1 MGNSFPAAFAV
12 KNLMLLYRMK
22 NIAVTAELNNTD
34 IMKSSVLSV
43 FIIYD
48 VDMEWQGLLVR
59 LKRAQKHWDDDM
71 HFLLSQTVLY

>member
-1 MGNSFPAAFAV
+1 
-12 KNLMLLYRMK
+12 MK

-34 IMKSSVLSV
+34 IKSSVLSV

-48 VDMEWQGLLVR
+48 VDMEWQGLLIR

-71 HFLLSQTVLY
+71 HFLLHSLEPNCPVF